1 MRKLNNMGYYTCILF
16 ALSLFLSEKFENNV
30 LVYLLTL
37 LFTISLFFK
46 NNREKLKEIADRKI
60 SFGLLLFVFIPYTI
74 VLIDGGLK
82 TRLEINEHLKFLMF
96 FPLTIFI
103 DEEKKFWNFTKAL
116 MIGAIISLSI
126 SLGIFI
132 RDYEKWSNPSGFNY
146 PRIYFELSTQDF
158 ANIMCIVLIFLL
170 SFLLF
175 YNKKSKKENLKM
187 KLFLGG
193 VIALNIFILIVNRSK
208 MVYVCLPLVII
219 YILYKKNRK
228 YILLF
233 LLICLGGYFMLPDSV
248 SERIQYIVKYK
259 KDPSSNLRIIFWKTA
274 VAAIKE
280 KPLFGWK
287 AEERLDF
294 NNSYYQKTGTAE
306 YVKINYTFTQ
316 LGDFLNTHNM
326 YLQYLVYFGLIG
338 GIFLIIL
345 FFIIIPS
352 RLIRLDFYKQQ
363 KCGALKFSSYP
374 AFEIALKASYMC
386 FLIQGLTD
394 KNINNAAMIITFS
407 ILLFMINFIYMK
419 TRRNNK

>member
-1 MRKLNNMGYYTCILF
+1 
-16 ALSLFLSEKFENNV
+16 
-30 LVYLLTL
+30 
-37 LFTISLFFK
+37 
-46 NNREKLKEIADRKI
+46 
-60 SFGLLLFVFIPYTI
+60 
-74 VLIDGGLK
+74 
-82 TRLEINEHLKFLMF
+82 
-96 FPLTIFI
+96 
-103 DEEKKFWNFTKAL
+103 
-116 MIGAIISLSI
+116 
-126 SLGIFI
+126 
-132 RDYEKWSNPSGFNY
+132 
-146 PRIYFELSTQDF
+146 
-158 ANIMCIVLIFLL
+158 
-170 SFLLF
+170 
-175 YNKKSKKENLKM
+175 
-187 KLFLGG
+187 
-193 VIALNIFILIVNRSK
+193 
-208 MVYVCLPLVII
+208 
-219 YILYKKNRK
+219 
-228 YILLF
+228 
-233 LLICLGGYFMLPDSV
+233 MLPDSV

-287 AEERLDF
+287 AEERLAF